1 MASIDQSG
9 QIVTPP
15 APTTVNPNVPT
26 VTVTPQQVYS
36 AANVS
41 QTITNPVAKPN
52 LSDPFGTYSFY
63 MNSPEIQA
71 ARAESQRVAEAI
83 NASRQGLRT
92 TTTALQNQN
101 EQAMGGTGASI
112 NLIGRQVGRARELT
126 SNELAALSEN
136 QLATQAYLDTLTQDA
151 TAKYQIAEQQR
162 AQVQDLIRQTG
173 GKAGISYAD
182 TYESAVAK
190 ADSYIKKQE
199 KEAKKEAYKDSLK
212 QTALQLG
219 IKTAGKNT
227 KELEKSLKKYY
238 KSEREYSDK
247 IKQIELQAKQKSLA
261 GTGTG
266 TVGAVLSTA
275 GAGLTRGEGG
285 FVDGNKYLAARD
297 QAIKSGK
304 VTSAEFD
311 ASYGSMLS
319 DSDRMKYGITALSP
333 AERAAEL
340 TKQQDLEKA
349 KQTATKALDLVNS
362 LETSSGKS
370 SAVGAKGPLGGLL
383 GGWVVPGT
391 AAADFVSQFDS
402 LKSLLTLENMGI
414 MKGVLSDSDMK
425 VIQQASS
432 ALNRN
437 MSETEFNKEL
447 AKVKNVLSAKVGL
460 SSETGGV
467 GTVVEKDGVKWR
479 KRSDG
484 NWEEL

>member
-41 QTITNPVAKPN
+41 QTITNPAAKPD

-63 MNSPEIQA
+63 MNSPDIQA

-162 AQVQDLIRQTG
+162 TQVQDLIRQTG

-261 GTGTG
+261 TSG
-266 TVGAVLSTA
+266 ST
-275 GAGLTRGEGG
+275 T
-285 FVDGNKYLAARD
+285 
-297 QAIKSGK
+297 K
-304 VTSAEFD
+304 VSALN
-311 ASYGSMLS
+311 SL
-319 DSDRMKYGITALSP
+319 
-333 AERAAEL
+333 
-340 TKQQDLEKA
+340 LEKA
-349 KQTATKALDLVNS
+349 AQMPSGGREWAASVAKTYGVNPADVATATAQNGWESAYRTQTAAQQNAEIAKQQEQENARKTATKALDLVKS
-362 LETSSGKS
+362 LETSSGKNT
-370 SAVGAKGPLGGLL
+370 AIGAKGFTGGLL

-425 VIQQASS
+425 VIQQAST

-447 AKVKNVLSAKVGL
+447 KKVKDVLEGKVG
-460 SSETGGV
+460 SSANDPLGLGI
-467 GTVVEKDGVKWR
+467 
-479 KRSDG
+479 
-484 NWEEL
+484 

>member
-15 APTTVNPNVPT
+15 APTSVNVPT

-36 AANVS
+36 AGNVS
-41 QTITNPVAKPN
+41 QTITNPTAKPD
-52 LSDPFGTYSFY
+52 LADPFGTYSFY

-71 ARAESQRVAEAI
+71 AKAESQRVAEAI

-112 NLIGRQVGRARELT
+112 NLIGRQVGKARELT

-136 QLATQAYLDTLTQDA
+136 QLASQAYLDTLTQDA

-162 AQVQDLIRQTG
+162 TQVQDLIRQTG

-275 GAGLTRGEGG
+275 GANLTRGEGG
-285 FVDGNKYLAARD
+285 FVDGNKYLSARD
-297 QAIKSGK
+297 QAVKSGK
-304 VTSAEFD
+304 VTSSEFD

-319 DSDRMKYGITALSP
+319 DSDKMKYGITTVSP
-333 AERAAEL
+333 AQQAAEL
-340 TKQQDLEKA
+340 AKQQEQVKA
-349 KQTATKALDLVNS
+349 KDTASKALQIVSTLQASPAMNA
-362 LETSSGKS
+362 
-370 SAVGAKGPLGGLL
+370 AVGPISSKIPTVRGA
-383 GGWVVPGT
+383 T
-391 AAADFVSQFDS
+391 ADFEAQFNS

-425 VIQQASS
+425 VLQQAST
-432 ALNRN
+432 ALNLG
-437 MSETEFNKEL
+437 MSQQGFKQEL
-447 AKVKNVLSAKVGL
+447 EKVKGVLEGKTGTSANDPLGL
-460 SSETGGV
+460 GI
-467 GTVVEKDGVKWR
+467 
-479 KRSDG
+479 
-484 NWEEL
+484 

>member
-41 QTITNPVAKPN
+41 QTITNPAVKPD

-162 AQVQDLIRQTG
+162 TQVQDLIRQTG

-261 GTGTG
+261 GTGAG
-266 TVGAVLSTA
+266 TVSQRTGAIVANAQTALLSS
-275 GAGLTRGEGG
+275 RGS
-285 FVDGNKYLAARD
+285 D
-297 QAIKSGK
+297 GK
-304 VTSAEFD
+304 VD
-311 ASYGSMLS
+311 P
-319 DSDRMKYGITALSP
+319 GIYAT
-333 AERAAEL
+333 ERAKYAAE
-340 TKQQDLEKA
+340 TGDVTGFDKQF
-349 KQTATKALDLVNS
+349 
-362 LETSSGKS
+362 
-370 SAVGAKGPLGGLL
+370 GGLL
-383 GGWVVPGT
+383 SKNEQSRLGVAT
-391 AAADFVSQFDS
+391 TEAAEPKPLSAEATKV
-402 LKSLLTLENMGI
+402 LENAKSG
-414 MKGVLSDSDMK
+414 SR
-425 VIQQASS
+425 
-432 ALNRN
+432 ALD
-437 MSETEFNKEL
+437 T
-447 AKVKNVLSAKVGL
+447 
-460 SSETGGV
+460 
-467 GTVVEKDGVKWR
+467 VEKMSSSLSTRVLAGLPFSPGAGEYEAAKNEVLDVITRLRTGAAITKDEEDFYKKQLPTITDNEATR
-479 KRSDG
+479 KSKIERFRTLFNSISNQIQPTSNDPLG
-484 NWEEL
+484 LGI

>member
-162 AQVQDLIRQTG
+162 TQVQDLIRQTG

-247 IKQIELQAKQKSLA
+247 IKQIELQAKQKSL
-261 GTGTG
+261 
-266 TVGAVLSTA
+266 ST
-275 GAGLTRGEGG
+275 
-285 FVDGNKYLAARD
+285 
-297 QAIKSGK
+297 SGSTTK
-304 VTSAEFD
+304 ASALN
-311 ASYGSMLS
+311 SL
-319 DSDRMKYGITALSP
+319 
-333 AERAAEL
+333 
-340 TKQQDLEKA
+340 LEKA
-349 KQTATKALDLVNS
+349 ANMPSGGREWATSVAKTYGVSPESVMSATAQNGWEQAYRTTTAAQQTAEIAKQQEQTKAK
-362 LETSSGKS
+362 ETAGKALQIVSTLQSSPAINA
-370 SAVGAKGPLGGLL
+370 AVGPISSRIPTVRGS
-383 GGWVVPGT
+383 T
-391 AAADFVSQFDS
+391 ADFEAQFNS

-425 VIQQASS
+425 VLQQAST
-432 ALNRN
+432 ALNLG
-437 MSETEFNKEL
+437 MSQQGFKQEL
-447 AKVKNVLSAKVGL
+447 EKVKGVLEGKLGTSANDPLGL
-460 SSETGGV
+460 GI
-467 GTVVEKDGVKWR
+467 
-479 KRSDG
+479 
-484 NWEEL
+484 